1 MSFAEN
7 TSSTTSEPLVL
18 DLSDP
23 NELNRLSDWEID
35 FRQIEPGPMNTRIVM
50 SQGPDMSLLNIKMD
64 RAVHQAGYSPPGM
77 MTFGIPRVEGIRWHV
92 NDQHRPNFIDF
103 GSGVEYESA
112 TNGEFSGLVYSIAE
126 QYIHAVAD
134 KTRLPLPA
142 EIADNDTVSAMPTRS
157 LHLLTRFS
165 ESLLFQGGGFDEFDQ
180 EGLVIGLLSFGA
192 NTNIHEDRSALAT
205 RTRAIRS
212 AIDYVEQSDK
222 ESLLVSDVCASI
234 NIPLRTLRRAFHEK
248 FGIGPKAYFN
258 RVRLG
263 QVRSELL
270 NSERGL
276 CIADAANE
284 WGFWHMGQ
292 FARDYRTMFGELPSQ
307 TVDRRNPN

>member
-1 MSFAEN
+1 LFNVELPGKAEILNIQELEFCISKEKFTKDFALYLPDNLSNCTAASFAV
-7 TSSTTSEPLVL
+7 S
-18 DLSDP
+18 
-23 NELNRLSDWEID
+23 
-35 FRQIEPGPMNTRIVM
+35 IV
-50 SQGPDMSLLNIKMD
+50 
-64 RAVHQAGYSPPGM
+64 
-77 MTFGIPRVEGIRWHV
+77 
-92 NDQHRPNFIDF
+92 
-103 GSGVEYESA
+103 
-112 TNGEFSGLVYSIAE
+112 
-126 QYIHAVAD
+126 VAD